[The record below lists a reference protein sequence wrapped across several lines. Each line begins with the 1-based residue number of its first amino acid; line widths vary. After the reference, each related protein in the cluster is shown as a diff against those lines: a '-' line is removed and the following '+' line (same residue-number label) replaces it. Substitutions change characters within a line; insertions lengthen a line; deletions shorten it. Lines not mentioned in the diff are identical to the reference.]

1 MQKGNYMYKMNGKS
15 YERAIEV
22 AIDVLDGKWKI
33 YILWHL
39 QEGPQRNSELL
50 KAIPG
55 ISQKMLTQKL
65 RELESEKII
74 ERTVYPEIPP
84 RVEYTLTRFGQK
96 LKPIMMMLE
105 QWGEDYLGELKK

>member
-1 MQKGNYMYKMNGKS
+1 MSKS
-15 YERAIEV
+15 NEMVQRSPLEAAV
-22 AIDVLDGKWKI
+22 DVIDGKWKI

-39 QEGPQRNSELL
+39 QEGPKRNSELL
-50 KAIPG
+50 KQIPG
-55 ISQKMLTQKL
+55 VSQKMLTQKL
-65 RELESEKII
+65 RELEKEKII
-74 ERTVYPEIPP
+74 VRTVYPEIPP